1 MDDTAWAELEIAR
14 TDDQAAIRRA
24 YAARLKAIGADRD
37 SAAFMRLR
45 RAYEEA
51 LAGASVSAADEDEED
66 DGGASPAID
75 DELTLAVP
83 ARRASAA
90 QQMAGWPEPSIERAA
105 GSEIV
110 LPYGAFDRFR
120 QVFEERIAASDTLG
134 AAGSLKTALAEGI
147 VTIGGEREL
156 VRALAICGLADT
168 ALTLD
173 EIEEIGRTFQAQM
186 AGRGDSILEPLR
198 CLLAR
203 AEALRW
209 QARILRD
216 ARLGD
221 SWVIGPCPERL
232 HQTGP
237 DREGDPRQSEREPD
251 HARPAGLSCGSGQG
265 HSLRA
270 LARWRNQA
278 RTGPRKASAARTHAQ
293 GPGVPRHSGWNHL
306 YSVARAVQRMDGACS
321 GNGHGGVS
329 HLGLFLQLSATLA
342 RRQLT

>member
-83 ARRASAA
+83 AGRASAA

-221 SWVIGPCPERL
+221 SWVIGRAPSVFIKRVRIARAIRDRANENLITRDLPAFRAEVDKAIRYARWLDGEIKPALVQEKLQRLERTL
-232 HQTGP
+232 KGQ
-237 DREGDPRQSEREPD
+237 EFL
-251 HARPAGLSCGSGQG
+251 AIAAGTIFILLLALYNGWM
-265 HSLRA
+265 A
-270 LARWRNQA
+270 LALGTA
-278 RTGPRKASAARTHAQ
+278 T
-293 GPGVPRHSGWNHL
+293 
-306 YSVARAVQRMDGACS
+306 AVSLIWVCFFS
-321 GNGHGGVS
+321 
-329 HLGLFLQLSATLA
+329 
-342 RRQLT
+342 